1 MKGWVN
7 IIESCNN
14 PGFPY
19 GTSSFSCMRGDP
31 QTVPYK
37 ATEFKPLYLVQFL
50 DLLVLMLG

>member
-50 DLLVLMLG
+50 DLMVLMLG